1 MREKRLQWRF
11 HGGVVSAILFI
22 LTSIPGWAGDPL
34 APGTVGKPNQLAA
47 KGDVKDLPILQKWS
61 GDFPVAQIERLPA
74 DQREER
80 VGYIGDAMT
89 FAAVWEAFKPGESA
103 PAVDFAKNLV
113 VFSRNV
119 HFYNRTSIARVTVK
133 DRVAEVMAIET
144 MTSAPVEDKVGM
156 ALAVI
161 PREGVEFILSG
172 DKRLPVQGL
181 AGTEEEPGIHFDKIT
196 FISRWTRSGK
206 IRFTAGE
213 YREAAAPNSAAEIV
227 VRLMDKKALGV
238 LHGLQTAAVVLVT
251 DPGGSGTFYDL
262 ALLFRKP
269 DGWVNVDAIMLGDRV
284 KVHGVDIKKNEILV
298 NMTVHGPGES
308 MCCPTVRVI
317 KRFAVREDRLVA
329 VGEKIIGSKIE

>member
-1 MREKRLQWRF
+1 MA
-11 HGGVVSAILFI
+11 SAILFI

-34 APGTVGKPNQLAA
+34 APGTIEKANQVAA

-74 DQREER
+74 DQRKER
-80 VGYIGDAMT
+80 VGYIGDPAT
-89 FAAVWEAFKPGESA
+89 FAAVWEAFKPGEPL

-144 MTSAPVEDKVGM
+144 LTSTPVEDKVAM

-181 AGTEEEPGIHFDKIT
+181 AGTGEEPGIHFDRIT

-206 IRFTAGE
+206 IRFTDGE
-213 YREAAAPNSAAEIV
+213 YREAAAPGSAAEIV
-227 VRLMDKKALGV
+227 VRLMDKKAMAV
-238 LHGLQTAAVVLVT
+238 LHGMETAAVVLVT

-262 ALLFRKP
+262 ALLFRKS
-269 DGWVNVDAIMLGDRV
+269 DGWMNVDTLSLGDRV
-284 KVHGVDIKKNEILV
+284 KVHGVDIKENEIFV

-317 KRFAVREDRLVA
+317 KRFAVREDRLFA
-329 VGEKIIGSKIE
+329 AGEKIAGAKIE